1 MHIKVLLMVTCL
13 ALSGGAYALSYGDVL
28 GKVFLASS
36 GSSNG
41 VLLTSVYVK
50 IKGRNTVSV
59 GFANGS
65 VVWGETNVE
74 AISDASKPPEL
85 TEVMLHCKEKRYSA
99 FPLFGPKNTYEIKE
113 FNSGMMF
120 KWGDYDSS
128 GLMAAGMSDTQA
140 LTKYFR
146 SVCEYTSQ

>member
-1 MHIKVLLMVTCL
+1 MLIKFLLTITCFII
-13 ALSGGAYALSYGDVL
+13 SGSVHALSYEDVL

-41 VLLTSVYVK
+41 VLLISVYVK
-50 IKGRNTVSV
+50 TEGRNTVSV

-65 VVWGETNVE
+65 VVWGEANVG
-74 AISDASKPPEL
+74 AISDTSKLPDL

-99 FPLFGPKNTYEIKE
+99 FPLFGPRNGYEIKE
-113 FNSGMMF
+113 FKSGMMY

-128 GLMAAGMSDTQA
+128 LLMTSRISDKKA
-140 LTKYFR
+140 LTKYFNT
-146 SVCEYTSQ
+146 VCEFTAQ